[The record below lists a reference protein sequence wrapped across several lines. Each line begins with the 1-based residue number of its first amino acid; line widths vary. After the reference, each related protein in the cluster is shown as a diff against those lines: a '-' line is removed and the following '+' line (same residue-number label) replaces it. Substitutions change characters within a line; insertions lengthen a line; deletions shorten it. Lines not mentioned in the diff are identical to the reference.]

1 MRANGTH
8 RLTSQMAFREI
19 THLIE
24 NNLEQLNYGVA
35 ITDIDT
41 DGEFEA
47 VVMGFGYPNVILK
60 RDGEKL
66 VNVAAGLLSDENM
79 NAIGV
84 ASGDIDGDGQEEI
97 YFLNT
102 DSLGGEK
109 QFFDR
114 LISFENDK
122 FIDLFA
128 LSIHENIRNA
138 GAGRSVV
145 CIDRSGRGQ
154 YGFFIAN
161 YASPMKYYE
170 MDDNNYLR
178 DIAPELGMDMVTGG
192 RGLIALPIHSDKTD
206 IFAGNEMGP
215 NYLFINQENGQ
226 FAEMA
231 KSFGVQ
237 DTYEDVR
244 GISALDVN
252 GDGILDLV
260 YGNWNGPHRMF
271 VKINDKFVNQAPPNL
286 AEPSAVRTVIAADL
300 DNDGDDEIFFNN
312 INQPNRLFKRINGEW
327 RRMELGTAT
336 EPNGCGTGAAV
347 WDYDNDGTLEL
358 LVSHG
363 ELEPQALSL
372 YKSVNDNNWIRIM
385 PLTQYGA
392 PARGSLVRLRTKDQ
406 VKIKHI
412 DAGSGYL
419 GQMEPVAH
427 FGLGKLAQVD
437 EIEIQWPNGMRKSYP
452 TLEINTFHRI
462 EFPF

>member
-1 MRANGTH
+1 
-8 RLTSQMAFREI
+8 MAFREI

-24 NNLEQLNYGVA
+24 DNLKQLNYGVA

-47 VVMGFGYPNVILK
+47 VVMGFGYPNIILK

-66 VNVAAGLLSDENM
+66 VNVATGLLSDEEM
-79 NAIGV
+79 HAIGV

-102 DSLGGEK
+102 DTFGGEK
-109 QFFDR
+109 KFFDR
-114 LISFENDK
+114 LISFENNK
-122 FIDLFA
+122 YIDLFE
-128 LSIHENIRNA
+128 LSIHENTRNF

-145 CIDRSGRGQ
+145 CIDRKGTGQ
-154 YGFFIAN
+154 YGFFVAN

-170 MDDNNYLR
+170 MDSNNYLH

-192 RGLIALPIHSDKTD
+192 RGLIAFPMHSDKTD
-206 IFAGNEMGP
+206 LFAGNEMGP
-215 NYLFINQENGQ
+215 NYLFINQGNGR
-226 FAEMA
+226 FTEMA
-231 KSFGVQ
+231 KNLGIQ
-237 DTYEDVR
+237 DAYEDVR
-244 GISALDVN
+244 CISSLDVN
-252 GDGILDLV
+252 GNGVLDLV

-286 AEPSAVRTVIAADL
+286 AEPSAIRTVIAADL

-327 RRMELGTAT
+327 RRVELGTAT
-336 EPNGCGTGAAV
+336 ESNGCGTGAAV
-347 WDYDNDGTLEL
+347 WDYDSDGTLEL

-363 ELEPQALSL
+363 ELTPQTLSL
-372 YKSVNDNNWIRIM
+372 YKSVNDNNWVRIM

-392 PARGSLVRLRTKDQ
+392 PARGALVRLRANNQ
-406 VKIKHI
+406 VKVKHI
-412 DAGSGYL
+412 DAGSSYL

-427 FGLGKLAQVD
+427 FGLGKLSQID

-452 TLEINTFHRI
+452 MPEINTFHRI

>member
-8 RLTSQMAFREI
+8 RLTSQLFFREI

-24 NNLEQLNYGVA
+24 DNSEQLNYGVA
-35 ITDIDT
+35 IIDIDT
-41 DGEFEA
+41 DDEFEA

-66 VNVAAGLLSDENM
+66 VNVATGLLSDEEM

-84 ASGDIDGDGQEEI
+84 AGGDIDGDGQEEI

-102 DSLGGEK
+102 DTFGGEN

-114 LISFENDK
+114 LISFENAK
-122 FIDLFA
+122 FIDLFE
-128 LSIHENIRNA
+128 LSIHKNIRNV
-138 GAGRSVV
+138 GAGRSVA
-145 CIDRSGRGQ
+145 CIDRTGDGQ

-170 MDDNNYLR
+170 MDNNNYLR
-178 DIAPELGMDMVTGG
+178 DIAPELGMNMVTGG
-192 RGLIALPIHSDKTD
+192 RSLIAFPIHSDKTD
-206 IFAGNEMGP
+206 LFAGNEMGA
-215 NYLFINQENGQ
+215 NYLFINQGNGQ
-226 FAEMA
+226 FTEMA
-231 KSFGVQ
+231 KRFGVQ

-244 GISALDVN
+244 GVSALDVN
-252 GDGILDLV
+252 GDGVLDLV

-286 AEPSAVRTVIAADL
+286 AEPSAIRTVIAADL

-312 INQPNRLFKRINGEW
+312 INQPNRLFKRIDGEW
-327 RRMELGTAT
+327 RRVELGTAT
-336 EPNGCGTGAAV
+336 EPNGYGTGAAV
-347 WDYDNDGTLEL
+347 WDYDSDGTLEL

-372 YKSVNDNNWIRIM
+372 YKSVNCNNWIRIM

-392 PARGSLVRLRTKDQ
+392 PARGSLVRLRAKNQ
-406 VKIKHI
+406 IKIKHI
-412 DAGSGYL
+412 DAGSSYL

-427 FGLGKLAQVD
+427 FGLGKLSQVD

-462 EFPF
+462 DFPF